1 MDEADHSH
9 YVAQLKAEFD
19 SCDTTSTGFLD
30 REELTVLCQKLQLDA
45 HLPLILDT
53 LLGERTYTRVN
64 FEEFKDGFVAVLSR
78 SLDFSTS
85 DDESSYLEPVSPEE
99 VEPIFVK
106 GTKHYGQNSCS
117 DSKLNAAVTCDSEDS
132 PLTRTEATDSSPP
145 GVCRAKLRQSMSLDS
160 VESLKSDEEVGNQRE
175 NIQPEFP
182 SKADPQ
188 EDVEQSVNGGGGSGV
203 HVMMTTYEHGL
214 QQHNTEGL
222 DLLLR
227 KLDANLD
234 GRVSNRNFQCFG
246 SNPLSCSTPV
256 QPAEQQRTLHRS
268 QSLLEECSAR
278 STSPSLLTAAVGQR
292 IFSQLDDGSG
302 CTKPERV
309 VALWTEEGI
318 LNSRDILQTLDFSL
332 EERISLEDLTLA
344 LDNELLVSGNGI
356 HQAALISYKNE
367 IQHLQ
372 VVAEQA
378 CKERDKVK
386 ADLDLANQRN
396 LQLIG
401 EVDDR
406 NANMELLNQK
416 MIRDLEQDFRDRLT
430 ALRSQSEQDSEAL
443 LQQVER
449 ERNNL
454 QKELQLLRGQEA
466 ELQEEL
472 SSATKE
478 CRHLEDELTVVKLKL
493 TDAENLVN
501 KLQSDLDQLLHDKF
515 GSLDPAGAGLGHDER
530 FTEIIKEYELQ
541 CRELQ
546 DKNDELST
554 ELELLKGQRGDRKT
568 KRAAAESTAL
578 SCTEQR
584 TDSAE
589 SDSGDLDMK
598 CNSSPRVKKK
608 LLPADKTTLCSL
620 DSVSGPAVSI
630 QTELALE
637 QLKQIHNQ
645 DLQQLHIQ
653 LETQVNYYERSLERM
668 RQSMEVERK
677 DIAQAFKLEISEL
690 EEQKAQAE
698 QQVKQLKEALDK
710 LHTEIQHGGRGG
722 QGWSNEQE
730 RRMQWEQAELEQNFA
745 REISNL
751 VQRLSAE
758 KEQLQAE
765 MKLKMDQEVML
776 VREESEQRL
785 GQMKLLYAED
795 QRNFLHQLHHEHQQ
809 LQEQRGF
816 WENQLILL
824 EQEKLQCEE
833 RAREDQARICSQFTS
848 EKKRVEEQHETAV
861 FQLKEQVSRIKEIIQ
876 SYKLQINQSEI
887 SLEELMDKCSQGGE
901 ELTTSLERCTDLEA
915 RLEEAC
921 MQLVESVTF
930 IESHEALSKDLSS
943 EKSSV
948 EEELQVVKAR
958 EKQLKTQVNQ
968 LMEQLGNL
976 QATSDSIIQ
985 DRELVADNCSCL
997 SNAFTQQQ
1005 ALRAEIEKEA
1015 LRTRAESVS
1024 KLAAELE
1031 SLKTDRARLIQDL
1044 KDQAMAVDNLQLEL
1058 DGALEEL
1065 KKRSSTEDSLQEA
1078 LKQEQIRTLQLNS
1091 SLEEEKEEV
1100 CRLSQEN
1107 ISYLRLADQLST
1119 QIVEME
1125 EESSTL
1131 RDRLRDLNS
1140 QFNET
1145 ADLVLELRRQL
1156 NSKTNEVDQLRAEV
1170 ADSAEFFHQ
1179 AKSSLERQCQDVQLE
1194 AKERD
1199 LDWARE
1205 QVNQLQ
1211 QALQDSQ
1218 DQLRKAE
1225 ENLEQEKRR
1234 MTQQLMD
1241 LEKLVLALEEVMD
1254 PASSHRTQLEEVR
1267 SEKGALQ
1274 ERLSILQQE
1283 IQNLEDDIAKKRR
1296 KLEGMER
1303 EHERS
1308 REEEERLHKENSK
1321 YREEVLDLSS
1331 RNLQLSNDNAELS
1344 AHLHGERES
1353 VSMLQER
1360 LAAMSKELQEGDDA
1374 IRQLQDTVMQQ
1385 EKEKLQQQAVWTQER
1400 QVLERQLSSCKDKL
1414 SHLSEVETELKSVIL
1429 RQKWLEEDKAKL
1441 LREADDRNNKVEKLQ
1456 QSVLSLELE
1465 AELLRS
1471 QLNTSN
1477 QHKLGHSQEV
1487 TELQK
1492 KLQDTHNTVKEFE
1505 TKIRKL
1511 MKEKEDLCQ
1520 AMEEQ
1525 EEKAAITLQEE
1536 TQRLRIQNQDL
1547 QCKLSELQIQGLE
1560 VQKLTQEQLN
1570 LKTKLSELEKSQTQA
1585 KNRAMRTDTAF
1596 SVVQMQ
1602 HFRQLQERQEQE
1614 GDGLRER
1621 MDHLQSRLLEEQ
1633 RRSQQLE
1640 ETLTQQ
1646 AQQSNSQ
1653 MSVKQDQY
1661 DKAMASLH
1669 LRMEDLEIKLKGV
1682 QLALQEK
1689 VQQLKEQLVKNNK
1702 SNKLLKDL
1710 YVENSQLM
1718 KALQVTEQRQK
1729 NAEKRNYL
1737 LEDKV
1742 KALNKLLREIVPA
1755 SLPRSC

>member
-776 VREESEQRL
+776 VR
-785 GQMKLLYAED
+785 
-795 QRNFLHQLHHEHQQ
+795 
-809 LQEQRGF
+809 
-816 WENQLILL
+816 
-824 EQEKLQCEE
+824 
-833 RAREDQARICSQFTS
+833 
-848 EKKRVEEQHETAV
+848 
-861 FQLKEQVSRIKEIIQ
+861 
-876 SYKLQINQSEI
+876 
-887 SLEELMDKCSQGGE
+887 
-901 ELTTSLERCTDLEA
+901 
-915 RLEEAC
+915 
-921 MQLVESVTF
+921 
-930 IESHEALSKDLSS
+930 
-943 EKSSV
+943 
-948 EEELQVVKAR
+948 
-958 EKQLKTQVNQ
+958 
-968 LMEQLGNL
+968 
-976 QATSDSIIQ
+976 
-985 DRELVADNCSCL
+985 
-997 SNAFTQQQ
+997 
-1005 ALRAEIEKEA
+1005 
-1015 LRTRAESVS
+1015 
-1024 KLAAELE
+1024 
-1031 SLKTDRARLIQDL
+1031 
-1044 KDQAMAVDNLQLEL
+1044 
-1058 DGALEEL
+1058 
-1065 KKRSSTEDSLQEA
+1065 
-1078 LKQEQIRTLQLNS
+1078 
-1091 SLEEEKEEV
+1091 
-1100 CRLSQEN
+1100 
-1107 ISYLRLADQLST
+1107 
-1119 QIVEME
+1119 
-1125 EESSTL
+1125 
-1131 RDRLRDLNS
+1131 
-1140 QFNET
+1140 
-1145 ADLVLELRRQL
+1145 
-1156 NSKTNEVDQLRAEV
+1156 
-1170 ADSAEFFHQ
+1170 
-1179 AKSSLERQCQDVQLE
+1179 
-1194 AKERD
+1194 
-1199 LDWARE
+1199 
-1205 QVNQLQ
+1205 
-1211 QALQDSQ
+1211 
-1218 DQLRKAE
+1218 
-1225 ENLEQEKRR
+1225 
-1234 MTQQLMD
+1234 
-1241 LEKLVLALEEVMD
+1241 
-1254 PASSHRTQLEEVR
+1254 TQLEEVR